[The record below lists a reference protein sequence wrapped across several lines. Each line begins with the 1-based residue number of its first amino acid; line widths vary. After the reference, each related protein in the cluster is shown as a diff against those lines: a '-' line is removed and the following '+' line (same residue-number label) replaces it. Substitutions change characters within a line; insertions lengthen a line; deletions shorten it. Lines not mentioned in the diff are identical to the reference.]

1 MKSLFFLSIIG
12 LVLVG
17 LTGCYTVP
25 RHYITQE
32 IIVYYPAPPPPPP
45 PPDYYY
51 PPPPPSPPIYDPPAP
66 VVTQP
71 RDRQPV
77 KPPDSYGTRDPIQGG
92 NHRGGREINTVP
104 PVRTPVQKDRGSQ

>member
-25 RHYITQE
+25 RHYVTQE

-51 PPPPPSPPIYDPPAP
+51 PQPSPSPPIYDPPAP
-66 VVTQP
+66 VVTRP
-71 RDRQPV
+71 HDRQPV
-77 KPPDSYGTRDPIQGG
+77 KPPDSYGTRDPLQGG
-92 NHRGGREINTVP
+92 NHRGNDEIKTYP